1 MGWILL
7 AILSPVILLIAA
19 FCSVLGGS
27 AAHNN
32 SVLDLCRLLLHPGRF
47 GGAQQQRAGPV
58 LFRRDT
64 TAGHASRIQDLY

>member
-19 FCSVLGGS
+19 FCSILGGS

-32 SVLDLCRLLLHPGRF
+32 SALDLCF
-47 GGAQQQRAGPV
+47 SGGIPPPDMPAE
-58 LFRRDT
+58 
-64 TAGHASRIQDLY
+64 